1 MPDDGRS
8 QSAHEDAA
16 RPLVNH
22 RGTPKPR
29 RVKTA
34 AVSLSLLAAVAAAYG
49 IVSRQGAEARL
60 AKWTDNQAQPVV
72 AIVHPSASDA
82 PRTLALPGN
91 VDAFYEAPI
100 YARVSGYLHAWMQD
114 IGGHVKAGQTLAT
127 IDTPDLDQQMTQAQA
142 DMETAKANLA
152 LAELTAKRWHAL
164 LSSNAVSVQS
174 ADEKEGTALAQ
185 RAMLNAGQA
194 KVDQLRAMES
204 FKRLAAPFDGIVT
217 ARNTDVGAL
226 VNAGSGAPT
235 PLFKIADMH
244 EMRVYVRVPQ
254 AYASELK
261 IGMQAILTE
270 PQYPGTKFLAHLVT
284 TSQSVTADSRT
295 VLVELLA
302 PNPDGKLWAG
312 TYAEVTFELPGDAEM
327 LRVPASALI
336 FRSNGAQ
343 LATVRPGGR
352 ILMKDVTIG
361 RNLGTEIEIRSG
373 VTSADAVV
381 VSPPD
386 TLEDG
391 ESVELA
397 AGPSQEPEVP
407 GDKE

>member
-1 MPDDGRS
+1 
-8 QSAHEDAA
+8 
-16 RPLVNH
+16 
-22 RGTPKPR
+22 
-29 RVKTA
+29 
-34 AVSLSLLAAVAAAYG
+34 
-49 IVSRQGAEARL
+49 
-60 AKWTDNQAQPVV
+60 
-72 AIVHPSASDA
+72 
-82 PRTLALPGN
+82 
-91 VDAFYEAPI
+91 
-100 YARVSGYLHAWMQD
+100 
-114 IGGHVKAGQTLAT
+114 
-127 IDTPDLDQQMTQAQA
+127 
-142 DMETAKANLA
+142 
-152 LAELTAKRWHAL
+152 
-164 LSSNAVSVQS
+164 
-174 ADEKEGTALAQ
+174 
-185 RAMLNAGQA
+185 
-194 KVDQLRAMES
+194 
-204 FKRLAAPFDGIVT
+204 
-217 ARNTDVGAL
+217 
-226 VNAGSGAPT
+226 
-235 PLFKIADMH
+235 
-244 EMRVYVRVPQ
+244 
-254 AYASELK
+254 
-261 IGMQAILTE
+261 
-270 PQYPGTKFLAHLVT
+270 
-284 TSQSVTADSRT
+284 
-295 VLVELLA
+295 LLA

>member
-1 MPDDGRS
+1 
-8 QSAHEDAA
+8 
-16 RPLVNH
+16 
-22 RGTPKPR
+22 
-29 RVKTA
+29 
-34 AVSLSLLAAVAAAYG
+34 
-49 IVSRQGAEARL
+49 
-60 AKWTDNQAQPVV
+60 
-72 AIVHPSASDA
+72 
-82 PRTLALPGN
+82 
-91 VDAFYEAPI
+91 
-100 YARVSGYLHAWMQD
+100 
-114 IGGHVKAGQTLAT
+114 
-127 IDTPDLDQQMTQAQA
+127 
-142 DMETAKANLA
+142 
-152 LAELTAKRWHAL
+152 
-164 LSSNAVSVQS
+164 
-174 ADEKEGTALAQ
+174 
-185 RAMLNAGQA
+185 
-194 KVDQLRAMES
+194 
-204 FKRLAAPFDGIVT
+204 
-217 ARNTDVGAL
+217 
-226 VNAGSGAPT
+226 
-235 PLFKIADMH
+235 
-244 EMRVYVRVPQ
+244 VYVRVPQ